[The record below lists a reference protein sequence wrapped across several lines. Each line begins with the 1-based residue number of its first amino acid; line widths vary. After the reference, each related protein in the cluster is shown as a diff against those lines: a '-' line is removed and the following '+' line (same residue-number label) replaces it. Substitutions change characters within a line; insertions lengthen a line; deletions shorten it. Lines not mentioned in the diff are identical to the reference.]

1 MDFVMSGYF
10 TAYGRNFD
18 IDVVSVA
25 LERIFYLT
33 LGRSQVHLSIIK
45 NSIPTQHKTNYVPRP
60 VNAL

>member
-10 TAYGRNFD
+10 TAYVWNFDINIVRVAFERNFD
-18 IDVVSVA
+18 
-25 LERIFYLT
+25 LT

-45 NSIPTQHKTNYVPRP
+45 NSVPIQEKTNYVPLS